1 MGLAGLVL
9 ATVVAVPPG
18 ELTVNHAQPYHWAQP
33 TIRRFEREEE
43 DDSRRSNWELYVREL
58 DELWKD
64 YRRAGSTPRA
74 WQAYKR
80 EAAQA
85 KRRFIVNDPYYAP
98 IVDADR

>member
-18 ELTVNHAQPYHWAQP
+18 EFTVDHTQPYHWAQP

-43 DDSRRSNWELYVREL
+43 DNWRRSNWELYVCEL
-58 DELWKD
+58 DELWKE
-64 YRRAGSTPRA
+64 YRRAGSTLPA

-98 IVDADR
+98 IVDAYR